1 MTVALTELDDAQIK
15 RFKGFVCYHHLVPV
29 SKGGENSVGN
39 LRPFIFSSHVLIHIV
54 LAAYWPNKP
63 NLQYAVDLMT
73 TGESRKDAL
82 TSFPEEVLAAMDSA
96 VTKSNAERSR
106 TQALLASTGDHNF
119 QDRTQG
125 WHATPGLP
133 RCTKCFGQHRVLTD
147 RTKGQKALKK
157 EIKCETGTSK
167 HQLALDHN
175 NPPFCTL
182 GKYNSYWICWC
193 SHLRDGIPCRGHITA
208 TAYAASKA

>member
-1 MTVALTELDDAQIK
+1 MA
-15 RFKGFVCYHHLVPV
+15 
-29 SKGGENSVGN
+29 N
-39 LRPFIFSSHVLIHIV
+39 LLPFIFSSHVLIHIV

-63 NLQYAVDLMT
+63 NLQHAVLLMT
-73 TGESRKDAL
+73 GIMTGRTDAP
-82 TSFPEEVLAAMDSA
+82 TSFPEEVLAAMDAA
-96 VTKSNAERSR
+96 VAKSNAYRSR
-106 TQALLASTGDHNF
+106 KQALLASTGEHNF

-175 NPPFCTL
+175 NPPFCTQ
-182 GKYNSYWICWC
+182 GKHNNQWICWC
-193 SHLRDGIPCRGHITA
+193 SRLRDDIPCRGHVNAIA
-208 TAYAASKA
+208 SAASKA